1 MSTTRIGTD
10 KDIPGVL
17 ALQERYLFR
26 NLNEVERQKGFV
38 TTPFTPHQIEVI
50 LKQNGL
56 FIAENKTN
64 AIVGYAFAGSWAY
77 FEQWD
82 IFNVM
87 ISRFPTLS
95 FKGKDITTHNSF
107 QYGPVC
113 IDEIYRGKG
122 LLHQL
127 FEAMRIEFLKR
138 YSLSVTFINA
148 VNVVSEKAHIQKLG
162 WEIIDTF
169 EFNQNTYI
177 VLAFDMKCSVL

>member
-1 MSTTRIGTD
+1 MITTRIGTD

-56 FIAENKTN
+56 FIAENETN
-64 AIVGYAFAGSWAY
+64 AIVGYAFAGSWTY
-77 FEQWD
+77 FKQWD

-87 ISRFPTLS
+87 ISRFPQLNFRAKT
-95 FKGKDITTHNSF
+95 ITTYNSF
-107 QYGPVC
+107 QYGPIC
-113 IDEIYRGKG
+113 IEESYRGTG
-122 LLHQL
+122 LFQKL
-127 FEAMRIEFLKR
+127 FEVMRIEFSKR
-138 YSLSVTFINA
+138 YPLSITFINA
-148 VNVVSEKAHIQKLG
+148 VNVVSERAHTQKLG

-169 EFNQNTYI
+169 EFNHNNYI
-177 VLAFDMKCSVL
+177 ALAFNMTHSVL